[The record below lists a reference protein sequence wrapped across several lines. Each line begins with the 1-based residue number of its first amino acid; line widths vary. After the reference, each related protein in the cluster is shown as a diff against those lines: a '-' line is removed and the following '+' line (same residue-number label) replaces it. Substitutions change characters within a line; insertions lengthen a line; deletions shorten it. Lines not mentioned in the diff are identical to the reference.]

1 MDKGR
6 LKQYRALK
14 KELQMLDDKLD
25 KLYERQENVPEV
37 MGKVTG
43 SSNDFPYTQ
52 VRKTVRMAEPK
63 ENDAIKKLIRIKE
76 QRREQVND
84 LIVEIEEFIAG
95 IPDSETRQI
104 FELTYLEGKKQREVA
119 EEVGLERSVVSKRIT
134 NYINLHTNHKNNM
147 L

>member
-6 LKQYRALK
+6 LKQYGALK

-25 KLYERQENVPEV
+25 KLYERQENIPEV

-52 VRKTVRMAEPK
+52 VRTTVRMAEPK

-119 EEVGLERSVVSKRIT
+119 EQLGYTKGRISQKIT
-134 NYINLHTNHKNNM
+134 QYLKD
-147 L
+147 

>member
-1 MDKGR
+1 MDKGK
-6 LKQYRALK
+6 LKQYGALK

-25 KLYERQENVPEV
+25 KLYERQENVPGV

-52 VRKTVRMAEPK
+52 VRTTVRMAEPK

-119 EEVGLERSVVSKRIT
+119 EQLGYTKGRISQKIT
-134 NYINLHTNHKNNM
+134 QYLKD
-147 L
+147 

>member
-1 MDKGR
+1 MDKEK
-6 LKQYRALK
+6 LKQYGALK

-43 SSNDFPYTQ
+43 SSSDFPYTQ
-52 VRKTVRMAEPK
+52 VRTTVRMAEPK
-63 ENDAIKKLIRIKE
+63 GNDAIKKLIRIKE

-119 EEVGLERSVVSKRIT
+119 EQLGYTKGRISQKIT
-134 NYINLHTNHKNNM
+134 QYLKD
-147 L
+147 

>member
-6 LKQYRALK
+6 LKQYGALK

-25 KLYERQENVPEV
+25 KLYERQENIPEV
-37 MGKVTG
+37 MGKVAG

-52 VRKTVRMAEPK
+52 VRTTVRMAEPK

-76 QRREQVND
+76 QRREQVNN

-119 EEVGLERSVVSKRIT
+119 EEVGLEQSSISKRIT
-134 NYINLHTNHKNNM
+134 AFLQLSYNS
-147 L
+147 

>member
-6 LKQYRALK
+6 LKQYGALK

-25 KLYERQENVPEV
+25 KLYKRQENVPEV

-52 VRKTVRMAEPK
+52 VRTTVRMAEPK

-119 EEVGLERSVVSKRIT
+119 EELSIDRSYVSKKIN
-134 NYINLHTNHKNNM
+134 NYLKLSHNSQK
-147 L
+147 

>member
-1 MDKGR
+1 MDKGK
-6 LKQYRALK
+6 LKQYGALK
-14 KELQMLDDKLD
+14 EELQMLDDKLD

-43 SSNDFPYTQ
+43 SSQDFPYTQ
-52 VRKTVRMAEPK
+52 VRTTVRMAEPK

-119 EEVGLERSVVSKRIT
+119 EQLGYTKGRISQKIT
-134 NYINLHTNHKNNM
+134 QYLKD
-147 L
+147 

>member
-52 VRKTVRMAEPK
+52 VRTTVRMAEPK

-119 EEVGLERSVVSKRIT
+119 EEVGLEQSSISKRIT
-134 NYINLHTNHKNNM
+134 AFLQLSYNS
-147 L
+147 

>member
-6 LKQYRALK
+6 LKQYGALK

-52 VRKTVRMAEPK
+52 VRTTVRMAEPK

-119 EEVGLERSVVSKRIT
+119 DAIGYSRGRISQIISE
-134 NYINLHTNHKNNM
+134 YLKD
-147 L
+147 

>member
-1 MDKGR
+1 MPVDKGR
-6 LKQYRALK
+6 LKQYGALK

-25 KLYERQENVPEV
+25 KLYERQENIPEV

-52 VRKTVRMAEPK
+52 VRTTVRMAEPK

-119 EEVGLERSVVSKRIT
+119 EEIGLEQSSVSKRIT
-134 NYINLHTNHKNNM
+134 SFLQLSYNS
-147 L
+147 

>member
-6 LKQYRALK
+6 LKQYGALK

-25 KLYERQENVPEV
+25 KLYERQENVPDV

-43 SSNDFPYTQ
+43 SSQDFPYTQ
-52 VRKTVRMAEPK
+52 VRTTVRMAEPK

>member
-6 LKQYRALK
+6 LKQYGALK

-52 VRKTVRMAEPK
+52 VRTTVRMAEPK

-119 EEVGLERSVVSKRIT
+119 EQLGYTKGRISQKIT
-134 NYINLHTNHKNNM
+134 QYLKD
-147 L
+147 

>member
-6 LKQYRALK
+6 LKQYGALK

-25 KLYERQENVPEV
+25 KLYERQENIPEV

-52 VRKTVRMAEPK
+52 VRTTVRMAEPK

-119 EEVGLERSVVSKRIT
+119 EDVGLEQSSISKRIT
-134 NYINLHTNHKNNM
+134 AFLQLSYNS
-147 L
+147 

>member
-1 MDKGR
+1 MPVDKGR
-6 LKQYRALK
+6 LKQYGALK

-25 KLYERQENVPEV
+25 KLYERQENVPDV

-43 SSNDFPYTQ
+43 SSQDFPYTQ
-52 VRKTVRMAEPK
+52 VRTTVRMAEPK

-119 EEVGLERSVVSKRIT
+119 EQLGYTKGRISQKIT
-134 NYINLHTNHKNNM
+134 QYLKD
-147 L
+147 

>member
-1 MDKGR
+1 MDKGK
-6 LKQYRALK
+6 LKQYGALK

-25 KLYERQENVPEV
+25 KLYERQENVLEV

-52 VRKTVRMAEPK
+52 VRTTVRMAEPK

-84 LIVEIEEFIAG
+84 LIVEIEEFIVD

-119 EEVGLERSVVSKRIT
+119 EQLGYTKGRISQKIT
-134 NYINLHTNHKNNM
+134 QYLKD
-147 L
+147 

>member
-1 MDKGR
+1 MDKEK
-6 LKQYRALK
+6 LKQYGALK

-25 KLYERQENVPEV
+25 KLYERQENIPEV

-43 SSNDFPYTQ
+43 SSSDFPYTQ
-52 VRKTVRMAEPK
+52 VRTTVRMAEPK
-63 ENDAIKKLIRIKE
+63 GNDAIKKLIRIKE

-119 EEVGLERSVVSKRIT
+119 EQLGYTKGRISQKIT
-134 NYINLHTNHKNNM
+134 QYLKD
-147 L
+147 

>member
-1 MDKGR
+1 MDKEK
-6 LKQYRALK
+6 LKQYGALK
-14 KELQMLDDKLD
+14 RELQMLDDKLD

-52 VRKTVRMAEPK
+52 VRTTVRMAEPK

-119 EEVGLERSVVSKRIT
+119 EQLGYTKGRISQKIT
-134 NYINLHTNHKNNM
+134 QYLKD
-147 L
+147 

>member
-6 LKQYRALK
+6 LKQYGALK

-25 KLYERQENVPEV
+25 KLYKRQENVPEV

-52 VRKTVRMAEPK
+52 VRTTVRMAEPK

-119 EEVGLERSVVSKRIT
+119 EQLGYTKGRISQKIT
-134 NYINLHTNHKNNM
+134 QYLKD
-147 L
+147 

>member
-1 MDKGR
+1 MPVDKGR
-6 LKQYRALK
+6 LKQYGALK

-25 KLYERQENVPEV
+25 KLYERQENIPEV

-52 VRKTVRMAEPK
+52 VRTTVRMAEPK

-104 FELTYLEGKKQREVA
+104 FELTYLEGKKQREAA
-119 EEVGLERSVVSKRIT
+119 EELSIDRSYVSKKIN
-134 NYINLHTNHKNNM
+134 NYLKLSHNSQK
-147 L
+147 

>member
-1 MDKGR
+1 MDKEK
-6 LKQYRALK
+6 LKQYGALK

-25 KLYERQENVPEV
+25 KLYERQENIPEV

-43 SSNDFPYTQ
+43 SSSDFPYTQ
-52 VRKTVRMAEPK
+52 VRTTVRMAEPK
-63 ENDAIKKLIRIKE
+63 GNDAIKKLIRIKE

-119 EEVGLERSVVSKRIT
+119 EDVGLEQSSISKRIT
-134 NYINLHTNHKNNM
+134 AFLQLSYNS
-147 L
+147 

>member
-6 LKQYRALK
+6 LKQYGALK

-52 VRKTVRMAEPK
+52 VRTTVRMAEPK

-119 EEVGLERSVVSKRIT
+119 EEVGLEQSSISKRIT
-134 NYINLHTNHKNNM
+134 AFLQLSYNS
-147 L
+147 

>member
-6 LKQYRALK
+6 LKQYGALK

-25 KLYERQENVPEV
+25 KLYKRQENVPEV

-43 SSNDFPYTQ
+43 SSKDFPYTQ
-52 VRKTVRMAEPK
+52 VRTTVRMAEPK

-84 LIVEIEEFIAG
+84 LIVEIEEFIVG

-119 EEVGLERSVVSKRIT
+119 EEVGLEQSSISKRIT
-134 NYINLHTNHKNNM
+134 AFLQLSYNS
-147 L
+147 

>member
-6 LKQYRALK
+6 LKQYGALK

-25 KLYERQENVPEV
+25 KLYERQENVPDV

-43 SSNDFPYTQ
+43 SSQDFPYTQ
-52 VRKTVRMAEPK
+52 VRTTVRMAEPK

-84 LIVEIEEFIAG
+84 LIVEIEEFIVD

-104 FELTYLEGKKQREVA
+104 FEKIYIDGQTQY
-119 EEVGLERSVVSKRIT
+119 EVGVQLR
-134 NYINLHTNHKNNM
+134 
-147 L
+147 

>member
-1 MDKGR
+1 MDKEK
-6 LKQYRALK
+6 LKQYGALK

-25 KLYERQENVPEV
+25 KLYERQENIPEV

-52 VRKTVRMAEPK
+52 VRTTVRMAEPK

-119 EEVGLERSVVSKRIT
+119 ERLGYTKGRISQKIT
-134 NYINLHTNHKNNM
+134 QYLKD
-147 L
+147 

>member
-1 MDKGR
+1 MDKGK
-6 LKQYRALK
+6 LKQYGALK

-25 KLYERQENVPEV
+25 KLYERQENIPEV

-52 VRKTVRMAEPK
+52 VRTTVRMAEPK

-119 EEVGLERSVVSKRIT
+119 EQLGYTKGRISQKIT
-134 NYINLHTNHKNNM
+134 QYLKD
-147 L
+147 

>member
-1 MDKGR
+1 MDKGK
-6 LKQYRALK
+6 LKQYGALK

-25 KLYERQENVPEV
+25 KLYERQENVLEV

-52 VRKTVRMAEPK
+52 VRTTVRMAEPK

-119 EEVGLERSVVSKRIT
+119 EQLGYTKGRISQKIT
-134 NYINLHTNHKNNM
+134 QYLKD
-147 L
+147 

>member
-6 LKQYRALK
+6 LKQYGALK

-25 KLYERQENVPEV
+25 KLYERQENIPEV

-52 VRKTVRMAEPK
+52 VRTTVRMAEPK

-104 FELTYLEGKKQREVA
+104 FELTYLEGKKQREAA
-119 EEVGLERSVVSKRIT
+119 EELSIDRSYVSKKIN
-134 NYINLHTNHKNNM
+134 NYLKLSHNSQK
-147 L
+147 

>member
-1 MDKGR
+1 MDKGK
-6 LKQYRALK
+6 LKQYGALK

-52 VRKTVRMAEPK
+52 VRTTVRMAEPK

-119 EEVGLERSVVSKRIT
+119 EQLGYTKGRISQKIT
-134 NYINLHTNHKNNM
+134 QYLKD
-147 L
+147 

>member
-6 LKQYRALK
+6 LKQYGALK
-14 KELQMLDDKLD
+14 KELQMLDVKLD

-52 VRKTVRMAEPK
+52 VRTTVRMAEPK

-119 EEVGLERSVVSKRIT
+119 EEVGLEQSSISKRIT
-134 NYINLHTNHKNNM
+134 AFLQLSYNS
-147 L
+147 

>member
-1 MDKGR
+1 MDKGK
-6 LKQYRALK
+6 LKQYGALK

-52 VRKTVRMAEPK
+52 VRTTVRMAEPK

-119 EEVGLERSVVSKRIT
+119 EELSIDRSYVSKKIN
-134 NYINLHTNHKNNM
+134 NYLKLSHKSQK
-147 L
+147 